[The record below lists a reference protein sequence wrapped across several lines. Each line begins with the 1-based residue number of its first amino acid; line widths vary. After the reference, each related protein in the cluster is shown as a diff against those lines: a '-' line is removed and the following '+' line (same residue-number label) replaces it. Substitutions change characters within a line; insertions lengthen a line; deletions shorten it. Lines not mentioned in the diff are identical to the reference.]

1 MESALQEVCV
11 WGGVWRG
18 REKGW
23 REGRKV
29 RGSRRVGWGG
39 EGVEIE
45 RWR

>member
-11 WGGVWRG
+11 CGGG

-23 REGRKV
+23 REWRKV
-29 RGSRRVGWGG
+29 RESRRVGWGG

>member
-11 WGGVWRG
+11 WG